1 MFAAL
6 ACGIL
11 LDASSRHPAPTRGN
25 MPADSAR
32 RNRRPVMPGMFA
44 GIVFYPVG
52 ITRVRP
58 AELSHIAPDMTIAG
72 GGTVDERR

>member
-1 MFAAL
+1 
-6 ACGIL
+6 
-11 LDASSRHPAPTRGN
+11 
-25 MPADSAR
+25 
-32 RNRRPVMPGMFA
+32 MPGMFA